1 MSLPLWYNGTQ
12 PMPGFKKW
20 TEILGIELTPVSHT
34 EKLVSALGG
43 FAGIVSILFI
53 TQHFVG
59 NASALIVASMGASAV
74 LLFAVPHGALSQP
87 WPVLGGHVISA
98 CIGVTCASVI
108 PWPFIAAS
116 LAVGLAIGV
125 MYYLRC
131 IHPPGGATALS
142 AVMSGAG
149 VHALGYQFV
158 ITPVLLNALV
168 ILAIALLFNY
178 PFAWRRYPAFLAT
191 RRTQQREKAAGR
203 AHYSAIA
210 HEDLVFALSQID
222 SFVDI
227 PEDDLLRIY
236 ELATGR
242 ERQRRFD
249 PARILTGHYYSNGQ
263 SSAAWSVRQV
273 VDASP
278 GSDLHRDM
286 VVYKVVAGTGRRGSG
301 VLTRAEFG
309 DWAREEV
316 MRDGDDWKRVTG
328 DITGDLPEPGNA
340 Q

>member
-1 MSLPLWYNGTQ
+1 
-12 PMPGFKKW
+12 MPDMKKW
-20 TEILGIELTPVSHT
+20 TEMLGIELTPVSHT

-43 FAGIVSILFI
+43 FAGIVSILLI
-53 TQHFVG
+53 TGHFVG
-59 NASALIVASMGASAV
+59 SASALIVASMGASAV

-108 PWPFIAAS
+108 PQPYLAAG

-142 AVMSGAG
+142 AVVGGES

-168 ILAIALLFNY
+168 ILAIAVLFNFL
-178 PFAWRRYPAFLAT
+178 FAWRRYPASLAS
-191 RRTQQREKAAGR
+191 RRKQPTDTAADSMSYG
-203 AHYSAIA
+203 HIA
-210 HEDLVFALSQID
+210 HEDLVYALSQID

-227 PEDDLLRIY
+227 SEDDLLRIY
-236 ELATGR
+236 ALATGK
-242 ERQRRFD
+242 ERLRHFD
-249 PARILTGHYYSNGQ
+249 PARILPGHYYSNGQ
-263 SSAAWSVRQV
+263 QSDEWAVRQV

-278 GSDLHRDM
+278 GRDPERDM
-286 VVYKVVAGTGRRGSG
+286 VVYQVVAGAGRRGSG
-301 VLTRAEFG
+301 VLTRAEFAA
-309 DWAREEV
+309 WAREEL
-316 MRDGDDWKRVTG
+316 MRDGDDWKRAS
-328 DITGDLPEPGNA
+328 IEPD
-340 Q
+340 QSS

>member
-1 MSLPLWYNGTQ
+1 
-12 PMPGFKKW
+12 MPDMNKW
-20 TEILGIELTPVSHT
+20 TEVLGIEHTHVSHT

-43 FAGIVSILFI
+43 FAGIISILLI

-59 NASALIVASMGASAV
+59 TASALIVASMGASAV

-87 WPVLGGHVISA
+87 WPVIGGHVISG
-98 CIGVTCASVI
+98 CIGVTCASIV
-108 PWPFIAAS
+108 PPPFLAAS

-142 AVMSGAG
+142 AVMGGES
-149 VHALGYQFV
+149 VHALGYHFV

-168 ILAIALLFNY
+168 ILTIAVLFNY
-178 PFAWRRYPAFLAT
+178 PFTWRRYPAFLAT

-203 AHYSAIA
+203 AHYSHIA
-210 HEDLVFALSQID
+210 HEDLVFALSQVD
-222 SFVDI
+222 SFMDI
-227 PEDDLLRIY
+227 AEDDLLRIY
-236 ELATGR
+236 ELATGK

-249 PARILTGHYYSNGQ
+249 PARILPGHFYSNGQ
-263 SSAAWSVRQV
+263 SSSDWSVRQI
-273 VDASP
+273 VDASA
-278 GSDLHRDM
+278 GSDLQKDM
-286 VVYKVVAGTGRRGSG
+286 VVYKVVAGAGRRGSG

-316 MRDGDDWKRVTG
+316 MRDGDDWKRV
-328 DITGDLPEPGNA
+328 PEDNGRSFRPRAGRE
-340 Q
+340 